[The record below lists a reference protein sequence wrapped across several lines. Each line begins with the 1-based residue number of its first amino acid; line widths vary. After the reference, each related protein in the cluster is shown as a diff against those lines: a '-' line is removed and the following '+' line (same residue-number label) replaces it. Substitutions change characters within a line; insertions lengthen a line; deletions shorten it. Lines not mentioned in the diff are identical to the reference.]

1 MYKKTSR
8 ASLFLMELIM
18 SILFFS
24 LAAAVCVQLFVQSHT
39 LSKSSVEL
47 NHAVVECESI
57 TEYLLG
63 TNGDPLRSENEIFTY
78 YDSEFNKVSEDSQN
92 IVYVLSCEKIYNP
105 ATPELI
111 NYNISFI
118 NKIDNIIIYS
128 ISPTYYT
135 KGGLNQ

>member
-8 ASLFLMELIM
+8 SSLFLMELIM

-47 NHAVVECESI
+47 NHGVVECESMA
-57 TEYLLG
+57 EYIFG
-63 TNGDPLRSENEIFTY
+63 TNGEPLLSINTINTY
-78 YDSEFNKVSEDSQN
+78 YDSEFNKISEDSQG
-92 IVYVLSCEKIYNP
+92 IVYVLTCEKIYNP
-105 ATPELI
+105 ATPELV
-111 NYNISFI
+111 NYNISFT
-118 NKIDNIIIYS
+118 NQIDNRLIYS